1 LAEFKFQYTHKGE
14 ENNMGV
20 ITISRGSYSKGK
32 ETAEKLARRLGYEC
46 ISRDILLETSVNFN
60 INEIKLIRAIHD
72 APSVFERFEHGKQK
86 YIIFIRE
93 AFLKHIRKD
102 NVIYH
107 GLAGHFFCQGIPNIL
122 KVRIN
127 ANLEDR
133 IKEEMRREHIS
144 EKEARHI
151 LKKDDEERRKW
162 GMHLYGI
169 DTKDPALYDI
179 VLHIDNLKVDDA
191 VEILAGIAK
200 RPCFQTTRES
210 RMIIEDYHLTAQAQE
225 TLFDRFPA
233 AQVKCKNGVV
243 FVAIETT
250 LSREQEDINNIIGG
264 LKEKNIDGIKDV
276 KVNAVLLDSGD

>member
-1 LAEFKFQYTHKGE
+1 
-14 ENNMGV
+14 MGV

-32 ETAEKLARRLGYEC
+32 ETAEKLARHLGYEC
-46 ISRDILLETSVNFN
+46 ISRDILLETSAHFN
-60 INEIKLIRAIHD
+60 INEVKLIRAIHD
-72 APSVFERFEHGKQK
+72 APSVFERFEHGREK

-93 AFLKHIRKD
+93 AFLEHIRKD

-107 GLAGHFFCQGIPNIL
+107 GLAGHFFCQGVPNIL

-144 EKEARHI
+144 EKDARHI

-169 DTKDPALYDI
+169 DTNNPALYDI

-191 VEILAGIAK
+191 VEILAEIAK

-210 RMIIEDYHLTAQAQE
+210 QMMIEDYHLAAQAQE

-243 FVAIETT
+243 FVTIETT
-250 LSREQEDINNIIGG
+250 LSQEQEVINNIIGG

-276 KVNAVLLDSGD
+276 KVNAVLFDSGD

>member
-1 LAEFKFQYTHKGE
+1 
-14 ENNMGV
+14 MGI

-32 ETAEKLARRLGYEC
+32 AVAEGLAQHLGYEC
-46 ISRDILLETSVNFN
+46 ISRDLLLETSAHFN
-60 INEIKLIRAIHD
+60 INELKLVRAIHD
-72 APSVFERFEHGKQK
+72 APSFFERFDHGKEK

-93 AFLKHIRKD
+93 AFFKHIRKD
-102 NVIYH
+102 NVVYH

-144 EKEARHI
+144 EKEARHT

-169 DTKDPALYDI
+169 DTKDTALYDL

-191 VEILAGIAK
+191 VEILADIAK
-200 RPCFQTTRES
+200 RPCFQTTQQS
-210 RMIIEDYHLTAQAQE
+210 KSIIEEYHIVTQSQE
-225 TLFDRFPA
+225 ALFDRFPA
-233 AQVKCKNGVV
+233 AQVKCKDGDV
-243 FVAIETT
+243 FVTIETA
-250 LSREQEDINNIIGG
+250 LSQEQAVIKRIISI

-276 KVNAVLLDSGD
+276 KVNTVLFESGD